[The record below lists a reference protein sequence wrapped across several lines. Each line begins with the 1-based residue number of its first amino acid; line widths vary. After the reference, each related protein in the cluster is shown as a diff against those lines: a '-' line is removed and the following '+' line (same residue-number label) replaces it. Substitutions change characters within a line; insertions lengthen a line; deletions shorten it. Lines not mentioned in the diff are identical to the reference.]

1 MAREQTLAV
10 ACADGDDSVMD
21 PHPGATSSVHLA
33 DQELRHELRNAL
45 TAALGYAAWLR
56 RRSSRWTDQRDRHA
70 LEVVHSGLRLA
81 SRLVQENHA
90 AETRTHSDLRQV
102 AAIAVSQVPPPRL
115 GDVVVNCLTEL
126 PLVGRWDQERLV
138 QVLNNLLGNAVKY
151 SPGGTPIVVEIAR
164 LGDRGRILV
173 RDRGIG
179 IEAQDLDVIFEGH
192 RTELG
197 RLVSSGSGIGLGL
210 SRRLVEAEG
219 GQLGVSSSPGSGSA
233 FWVDL
238 PLTPPSGLPSARSR
252 QRVSRR
258 RSRASRPYARP
269 FGQ

>member
-1 MAREQTLAV
+1 
-10 ACADGDDSVMD
+10 
-21 PHPGATSSVHLA
+21 
-33 DQELRHELRNAL
+33 
-45 TAALGYAAWLR
+45 LR

-138 QVLNNLLGNAVKY
+138 QVLINLLGNAVKY

-238 PLTPPSGLPSARSR
+238 PLTPPSGPSVRTKPAARQPAALTSIEALREAVRAVVDSAVREVGYHRVLGRGR
-252 QRVSRR
+252 QVRKRH
-258 RSRASRPYARP
+258 AEFAAATDH
-269 FGQ
+269 